1 MDTLFK
7 KIVEIITEYDSFIL
21 MGHKDPDLDALGS
34 CLAMCEILE
43 SFNKDAYLF
52 LDFKH
57 LEDYN
62 ININHAFEIMEK
74 DIKCVDKKNY
84 KKYIGKTLLIVMDT
98 HIKDRLEYS
107 ELVDELDV
115 MVIDHHMKHKN
126 YIKDTRF
133 TYIDS
138 NLSSISELV
147 SFFASYCNV
156 DLDNVI
162 ASILLGGIE
171 IDTNGYD
178 FKTTSDTYKASSI
191 LMDMG
196 ADSILKQELLK
207 ETKEDYIKRAS
218 FIRNS
223 FMLKEGIA
231 MCILSTC
238 TTLELATVA
247 EELLKFDGVEAAFAL
262 GKLDNETIGISS
274 KSLGNI
280 DVEVIMK
287 NFNGGGHTSNAAA
300 QIRNKTLKEVK
311 QELIYIIDKGGEDK

>member
-1 MDTLFK
+1 
-7 KIVEIITEYDSFIL
+7 

-34 CLAMCEILE
+34 CLAMCEIIE

-52 LDFKH
+52 LDLKH

-62 ININHAFEIMEK
+62 ININHAFDIMEK
-74 DIKCVDKKNY
+74 NISCIDKNNY

-98 HIKDRLEYS
+98 HIKDRLEYPK
-107 ELVDELDV
+107 LLDEVDV
-115 MVIDHHMKHKN
+115 MVIDHHIKHKN

-147 SFFASYCNV
+147 SYFALYCNV
-156 DLDNVI
+156 DLDNII

-178 FKTTSDTYKASSI
+178 FKTTSETYKASSI

-223 FMLKEGIA
+223 FMLKDGVA
-231 MCILSTC
+231 MCILSDC
-238 TTLELATVA
+238 TTLQLATVA
-247 EELLKFDGVEAAFAL
+247 EELLKFDGVSVAFAL
-262 GKLDNETIGISS
+262 GKLNNETIGISS

-280 DVEVIMK
+280 NVEAIMK
-287 NFNGGGHTSNAAA
+287 HFNGGGHTSNAAA
-300 QIRNKTLKEVK
+300 QVKGKTIK
-311 QELIYIIDKGGEDK
+311 QIKLEIKKLLG